1 MVLIVIMIFMDSP
14 NGADGL
20 SDERRAA
27 VRAIVV
33 RERVATQAEIARR
46 LGARGFPVS
55 QPAVSQ
61 DLRALGAV
69 KQSGRWRLPPSPF
82 AGIGR
87 LVDSFEPAGPHVL
100 VVRTLPGGA
109 QRVGHAIDTAD
120 WPECA
125 GSVAGD
131 DTVFVASRNGAQQ
144 ARLVERFHAAFGPG
158 AEAARETG
166 PETASD
172 GAP

>member
-1 MVLIVIMIFMDSP
+1 MIIFMESR
-14 NGADGL
+14 NGADGP

-27 VRAIVV
+27 VRSIVL

-87 LVDSFEPAGPHVL
+87 LVESFEPAGPHLL

-131 DTVFVASRNGAQQ
+131 DTVFVASRSRARQ
-144 ARLVERFHAAFGPG
+144 ARLVERFHAAFGAG
-158 AEAARETG
+158 AEAAPGTG
-166 PETASD
+166 PGTAPDQS
-172 GAP
+172 P

>member
-1 MVLIVIMIFMDSP
+1 MIIFMESR
-14 NGADGL
+14 NGADGP

-27 VRAIVV
+27 VRAIVL
-33 RERVATQAEIARR
+33 RERVGTQAEIARR

-87 LVDSFEPAGPHVL
+87 LVESFEPAGPHLL

-131 DTVFVASRNGAQQ
+131 DTVFVASRSAAQQ
-144 ARLVERFHAAFGPG
+144 ARLVERFHAAFGAG
-158 AEAARETG
+158 AAAA
-166 PETASD
+166 PETAPD
-172 GAP
+172 GSP

>member
-1 MVLIVIMIFMDSP
+1 MIIFMESR
-14 NGADGL
+14 NGADGP

-27 VRAIVV
+27 VRAIVL

-87 LVDSFEPAGPHVL
+87 LVESFEPAGPHLL

-109 QRVGHAIDTAD
+109 QRVGHAIDTAE

-131 DTVFVASRNGAQQ
+131 DTVFVASRSRARQ
-144 ARLVERFHAAFGPG
+144 ARLVERFQAAFGAG
-158 AEAARETG
+158 AEAARGTD
-166 PETASD
+166 A
-172 GAP
+172 GAAPAGSP